1 MSSSSAAGEV
11 CTSCGSRIVTTASG
25 DLGCLSCLL
34 RAGAEDEP
42 DLTAATPQM
51 PDSFGAY
58 VIARHEDGSP
68 HELGRGAMGITFLAE
83 DVSLQR
89 PVALKIIKADFGR
102 GGSDARE
109 RFMREA
115 RAAAALRHPHVATVY
130 QFGMDDETGQ
140 YFCAM
145 ELVEGETLEER
156 VRRTG
161 PLDSPTVVEIAR
173 QVTAALAA
181 AEARGL
187 VHRDLKPGNIMVAS
201 EIEDGKIAVKVI
213 DFGVAKAL
221 LDAPEART
229 LTHGGFVGTPAFASP
244 EQLRG
249 KSIDVRSDIYSLG
262 ATMWFLLT
270 GALPLGGGEP
280 RENEDG
286 SRPFSPRLE
295 QLKTAHVPA
304 RLRSLLM
311 TMLAAEPAARPG
323 TRELADLL
331 DRIQAQVN
339 GSGKSLRRAAFVSG
353 VAVLIGGGIWILHTL
368 ETRPARAPSNAPPKS
383 IAVLP
388 FENLSAEKENAYFA
402 NGMQDEILTRLSKI
416 ADLKVIS
423 RTSTQQFQSKPG
435 NIAEIAQQ
443 LGVATIL
450 EGSVQ
455 KSNDSV
461 RVNVQLIKADG
472 DSHLWAETYDRKLT
486 DMFAVESEIA
496 QKVAGSLEATL
507 TGREKAAIK
516 SEGTKNPKAY
526 DAFLHA
532 LALPGSQGPRRG
544 RKESMPR
551 DYRKSLEFLRHA
563 VELDPDYAQAWAFLA
578 MQEAEIYFS
587 DDRSEAQKKR
597 ARTAAERALHLAPAL
612 PQAQAAMGVFNYYCG
627 QDYEAALAQLKTAHA
642 GAPNDAQILSFIGFV
657 LRRQG
662 RLDDGLSALR
672 QAAILDPL
680 NERTLI
686 HIAVTLRG
694 MRQFAEARAAY
705 DRVQA
710 IAPNDSGIVCWKA
723 EIDLAQGDLE
733 TAWSVVNKPG
743 ISPADPCFGTY
754 LTLLYFRRET
764 DEMITQCQGILRVG
778 QNSPPD
784 QRARAHMILANT
796 ASERGDRAAALASGE
811 QARKYRERMRAS
823 GDITPGFYAH
833 FIEMEASL
841 GNRAEVEK
849 EIAELFEATRNDKWA
864 FPDSEAAAAI
874 GYTLLGDF
882 DKALPLLQDA
892 LKQPSEEGLTPAYLR
907 LDPVW
912 DSVRNDPRFKKLA
925 EAKQ

>member
-1 MSSSSAAGEV
+1 MSSSSVASGV
-11 CTSCGSRIVTTASG
+11 CKTCGSSIVTTASG

-34 RAGAEDEP
+34 RTGADDEP
-42 DLTAATPQM
+42 NLTAATPGM
-51 PDSFGAY
+51 PDSFGVY
-58 VIARHEDGSP
+58 VIRRREDGSP

-89 PVALKIIKADFGR
+89 PVALKIIKADFGQS
-102 GGSDARE
+102 GSDARE

-115 RAAAALRHPHVATVY
+115 RAAAALRHPNVATVY

-201 EIEDGKIAVKVI
+201 ESEDGKIAVKVI

-221 LDAPEART
+221 QDAPDART

-262 ATMWFLLT
+262 ATMWFLIT
-270 GALPLGGGEP
+270 GTLPVGDGAP
-280 RENEDG
+280 RENGDG
-286 SRPFSPRLE
+286 SRPLSPRLE
-295 QLKTAHVPA
+295 QLKAAHVPA

-311 TMLAAEPAARPG
+311 TMFAAEPAARPG
-323 TRELADLL
+323 TRELADRLE
-331 DRIQAQVN
+331 RIQAQVS
-339 GSGKSLRRAAFVSG
+339 GSGKSLRRAAFVSV
-353 VAVLIGGGIWILHTL
+353 VAALIGGGIWILHTL

-423 RTSTQQFQSKPG
+423 RTSTQRFQSKPG
-435 NIAEIAQQ
+435 NISEIARQ
-443 LGVATIL
+443 LGVAAIL

-455 KSNDSV
+455 KSQDSV

-472 DSHLWAETYDRKLT
+472 DLHLWAETYDRKLT
-486 DMFAVESEIA
+486 DIFAVESEVA
-496 QKVAGSLEATL
+496 QKIASSLEATL
-507 TGREKAAIK
+507 TGREKAAIE

-532 LALPGSQGPRRG
+532 VALRG
-544 RKESMPR
+544 NEGQEALKKR
-551 DYRKSLEFLRHA
+551 LEYLRHA
-563 VELDPDYAQAWAFLA
+563 VALDPAYAQAWASLA
-578 MQEAEIYFS
+578 MQEAEILWGGEFWLYFHP
-587 DDRSEAQKKR
+587 DRSEAQKER
-597 ARTAAERALHLAPAL
+597 ARTAAETALRLAPDL
-612 PQAQAAMGVFNYYCG
+612 PQAQAAMGVFNYYCRE
-627 QDYEAALAQLKTAHA
+627 DYEAALAQLQRAHA
-642 GAPNDAQILSFIGFV
+642 GAPNDAQILAYIGFV

-662 RLDDGLSALR
+662 QLDDCLSALR

-680 NERTLI
+680 NEAPSI
-686 HIAVTLRG
+686 NIALTLRG
-694 MRQFAEARAAY
+694 MHKFAEARAAF

-710 IAPNDSGIVCWKA
+710 IGAKFSGIACLNA
-723 EIDLAQGDLE
+723 EIDLAQGNLE
-733 TAWSVVNKPG
+733 TTWSMINKPG
-743 ISPADPCFGTY
+743 MSPADPCFSLY
-754 LTLLYFRRET
+754 INLLYYRRDT
-764 DEMITQCQGILRVG
+764 DEMIAQSLSILRAG
-778 QNSPPD
+778 QNSSPGL
-784 QRARAHMILANT
+784 RAAAHRMLAL
-796 ASERGDRAAALASGE
+796 AYSYRGDRAAALASAE
-811 QARKYRERMRAS
+811 QVREYRERMRAS
-823 GDITPGFYAH
+823 GDISPELYESYIR
-833 FIEMEASL
+833 IEGSL

-849 EIAELFEATRNDKWA
+849 EIAEMFELTRKDKWT
-864 FPDSEAAAAI
+864 FPDSEATAAM

-882 DKALPLLQDA
+882 DRALPLLQDA
-892 LKQPSEEGLTPAYLR
+892 LKQPSELGLTPAYLR
-907 LDPVW
+907 LDPLW
-912 DSVRNDPRFKKLA
+912 DSVRSDPRFRKLA
-925 EAKQ
+925 GETP